1 MKINSYLT
9 FLSRNKAYTAIN
21 VFGLSVS
28 LMFVILIGLY
38 YEHETGVDQQI
49 PDKER
54 VVLVHPAKIEN
65 YVEQSGTSRGI
76 IPLLRKQLPQIQSA
90 CALFSMT
97 NRHVQFAQND
107 YAKCDMLYVDSTY
120 YDVFG
125 FTLLEG
131 DPHTAL
137 ADEQSVVLEEGL
149 ARKLFPQGDAMGKP
163 LTLNDKYK
171 VFVRGIYRRTENSSI
186 PQDDIVGRYEL
197 LREELPY
204 FFTGVEGN
212 FGSPDVYLKLNE
224 GTDYKELIPQVNK
237 ILTEAYAHVGAG
249 LEKLRFSLSP
259 VAENYFSDYSSSVCR
274 RGEPTLV
281 MLIAIIG
288 LIILAFAVMNYINLT
303 VAQAGR
309 RAKEMATRRL
319 LGSLKRDIMVRM
331 VLESTSLCAVSVAV
345 SLLLAVAAIPYTN
358 QLLET
363 HISAMQLLSPL
374 NMLFITGTV
383 VLLGAVAGI
392 VPAQVMSA
400 VQPIDVVRGT
410 FRVRTKTTLGR
421 IFMVVQHF
429 ITIVLVAVTGIFTH
443 HTLHMIHAPLGYETD
458 SLMAFRIQQD
468 AQKAMLFKQKLK
480 ALPGVENASVCMN
493 VPLNGG
499 FNNMGATESGKTIRF
514 QRLYGDEDYL
524 ATLSIEL
531 KEKWGN
537 GEYMNTYVSADF
549 HSTLGIAPNVRTFK
563 WRPVDQELMDIHG
576 MLADFN
582 LGTSR
587 HKEHEERPEV
597 TIVYEI
603 KNEAMDN
610 SATGFILI
618 RVKGDK
624 KETLEA
630 VKKIYKEVYREDF
643 TDSMPWMQ
651 QSVASAFQAES
662 RLFTILL
669 LFAGV
674 ALLISVLG
682 LVAMSTYHI
691 QQRRKEIAVR
701 KVFGSGVA
709 QMRRRL
715 IGQFLSHVAVA
726 ALPAVPLVWWVAREY
741 MSTQVVRIVWWP
753 WIFIAVAVVLL
764 VSWMAVAVQ
773 SRMAAAEK
781 PVKHI
786 KDNE

>member
-28 LMFVILIGLY
+28 LMFVVLIGLY

-54 VVLVHPAKIEN
+54 VVLVHPA
-65 YVEQSGTSRGI
+65 EQSGTSRGI

-97 NRHVQFAQND
+97 NRHVQFAQDD

-125 FTLLEG
+125 FTLLQG

-137 ADEQSVVLEEGL
+137 ADEQSVVLEEGM

-204 FFTGVEGN
+204 YFNIMGN

-237 ILTEAYAHVGAG
+237 ILTEVYAQFGAG
-249 LEKLRFSLSP
+249 LEEMKFSLSP
-259 VAENYFSDYSSSVCR
+259 VAENYFSEYGSNVCR
-274 RGEPTLV
+274 RGKPALV

-374 NMLFITGTV
+374 NMLFIVGTV

-524 ATLSIEL
+524 ATLGIEL

-549 HSTLGIAPNVRTFK
+549 HSTLGITPGMRTFK
-563 WRPVDQELMDIHG
+563 WKPVDQELMDIHG
-576 MLADFN
+576 LLADFS

-603 KNEAMDN
+603 KNEVLPNNDA
-610 SATGFILI
+610 GFILI
-618 RVKGDK
+618 RVRGDK
-624 KETLEA
+624 KETLES
-630 VKKIYKEVYREDF
+630 VKQIYKEVYREDF

-662 RLFTILL
+662 RLLTILSC
-669 LFAGV
+669 FAGV

-682 LVAMSTYHI
+682 LIAMSTYHI
-691 QQRRKEIAVR
+691 QQHRKEIAVR
-701 KVFGSGVA
+701 KVFGSSVA
-709 QMRRRL
+709 QVRSRL
-715 IGQFLSHVAVA
+715 IGQFLAHVAVA
-726 ALPAVPLVWWVAREY
+726 AVPAVPLVWWVAREY

-753 WIFIAVAVVLL
+753 WIIIAVAVVLL

>member
-54 VVLVHPAKIEN
+54 VVLVHPA
-65 YVEQSGTSRGI
+65 EQSGTSRGI

-97 NRHVQFAQND
+97 NRHVQFAQDD

-125 FTLLEG
+125 FTLLQG

-137 ADEQSVVLEEGL
+137 ADEQSVVLEEEL

-204 FFTGVEGN
+204 FFNGVQGN

-237 ILTEAYAHVGAG
+237 ILTEAYAHVGMG
-249 LEKLRFSLSP
+249 MEKLTFSLSP
-259 VAENYFSDYSSSVCR
+259 LAENYFSEYDSNVCR
-274 RGEPTLV
+274 RGEPELV

-319 LGSLKRDIMVRM
+319 LGSQKRDIMVRM
-331 VLESTSLCAVSVAV
+331 MLESTALCAFSVA
-345 SLLLAVAAIPYTN
+345 LALVLTAAAVPYTN

-363 HISAMQLLSPL
+363 HIGLVQLAAPL
-374 NMLFITGTV
+374 NLLILLGGTAV
-383 VLLGAVAGI
+383 LGAVAGLI
-392 VPAQVMSA
+392 PARLMA
-400 VQPIDVVRGT
+400 TVQPIDVVRGT
-410 FRVRTKTTLGR
+410 FRLKSKTTLGR
-421 IFMVVQHF
+421 AFMTVQHF
-429 ITIVLVAVTGIFTH
+429 ITIVLVAVTAIFSH

-458 SLMAFRIQQD
+458 SLMAFRIQQN

-499 FNNMGATESGKTIRF
+499 FNNMGETETGKIIRF

-524 ATLSIEL
+524 ATLGIEL

-597 TIVYEI
+597 TIVYEC
-603 KNEAMDN
+603 KEYNDN
-610 SATGFILI
+610 LPNCILI
-618 RVKGDK
+618 RVRGDK

-651 QSVASAFQAES
+651 QSVAAAFQAES
-662 RLFTILL
+662 RLLTILSC
-669 LFAGV
+669 FAGV

-701 KVFGSGVA
+701 KVFGSSVA
-709 QMRRRL
+709 QVRRRL
-715 IGQFLSHVAVA
+715 IGQFLAHVAVA
-726 ALPAVPLVWWVAREY
+726 ALPAVPLVWWLAREY

-753 WIFIAVAVVLL
+753 WIIIAVAVVLL
-764 VSWMAVAVQ
+764 ISWLAVAVQ

>member
-28 LMFVILIGLY
+28 LMFVVLIGLY

-65 YVEQSGTSRGI
+65 YVEQSGTSREI

-97 NRHVQFAQND
+97 NRHVQFAQDD

-137 ADEQSVVLEEGL
+137 ADEQSVVLEEGM

-204 FFTGVEGN
+204 FFTGMQGN

-224 GTDYKELIPQVNK
+224 GTDYKDLIPQVNK

-249 LEKLRFSLSP
+249 LEKLTFSLSP
-259 VAENYFSDYSSSVCR
+259 VAENYFSEYSSSVCR

-319 LGSLKRDIMVRM
+319 LGSQKRDIMVRM

-374 NMLFITGTV
+374 NMLFIVGTV

-468 AQKAMLFKQKLK
+468 AQKGMLFKQKLK

-524 ATLSIEL
+524 ATLGIEL

-549 HSTLGIAPNVRTFK
+549 HSTLGITPGMRTFK
-563 WRPVDQELMDIHG
+563 WKPIDQELMDIHG
-576 MLADFN
+576 LLADFS

-587 HKEHEERPEV
+587 HQEHEESPEV
-597 TIVYEI
+597 TIVYEH
-603 KNEAMDN
+603 KEYNDN
-610 SATGFILI
+610 LPNFILI
-618 RVKGDK
+618 RVRGDK
-624 KETLEA
+624 KETLES
-630 VKKIYKEVYREDF
+630 VKQIYKEVYREDF

-662 RLFTILL
+662 RLLTILSC
-669 LFAGV
+669 FAGV

-682 LVAMSTYHI
+682 LIAMSTYHI
-691 QQRRKEIAVR
+691 QQHRKEIAVR
-701 KVFGSGVA
+701 KVFGSSVA
-709 QMRRRL
+709 QVRSRL
-715 IGQFLSHVAVA
+715 IGQFLAHVAVA

-741 MSTQVVRIVWWP
+741 MNTQVVRIVWWP
-753 WIFIAVAVVLL
+753 WIIIAVAVVLL

>member
-65 YVEQSGTSRGI
+65 YAEQSGTSREI

-97 NRHVQFAQND
+97 NRHVQFAQDD

-125 FTLLEG
+125 FTLLQG

-137 ADEQSVVLEEGL
+137 ADEQSVVLEEEL

-204 FFTGVEGN
+204 N
-212 FGSPDVYLKLNE
+212 FRLMGSFGGSDVYLKLNE

-237 ILTEAYAHVGAG
+237 ILTEAYAQIGAG
-249 LEKLRFSLSP
+249 LEKLTFTLSP
-259 VAENYFSDYSSSVCR
+259 VAENYFSDYSSNVCR

-319 LGSLKRDIMVRM
+319 LGSQKRDIMVRM
-331 VLESTSLCAVSVAV
+331 VLESTALCAFSVA
-345 SLLLAVAAIPYTN
+345 LALVLTAAAVPYTN

-363 HISAMQLLSPL
+363 HIGLGQLAAPL
-374 NMLFITGTV
+374 NLLILLGGTAV
-383 VLLGAVAGI
+383 LGAVAGLI
-392 VPAQVMSA
+392 PARLMA
-400 VQPIDVVRGT
+400 TVQPIDVVRGT
-410 FRVRTKTTLGR
+410 FRLKSKTTLGR
-421 IFMVVQHF
+421 AFMTVQHF
-429 ITIVLVAVTGIFTH
+429 ITIVLVAVTAIFSH

-458 SLMAFRIQQD
+458 SLMAFRTQQS

-480 ALPGVENASVCMN
+480 ALPGVENASVCMD
-493 VPLNGG
+493 VPLNYG
-499 FNNMGATESGKTIRF
+499 FNQMGATESGKTVRF

-524 ATLSIEL
+524 ATLGIEL

-537 GEYMNTYVSADF
+537 GESMNTYVSTDF
-549 HSTLGIAPNVRTFK
+549 HSTLGITPGTRTFS
-563 WRPVDQELMDIHG
+563 WRPGWELMDIHG
-576 MLADFN
+576 LLDDFS

-603 KNEAMDN
+603 KNEVMAKNDF
-610 SATGFILI
+610 GCILI
-618 RVKGDK
+618 RVRGDK

-630 VKKIYKEVYREDF
+630 VKQIYKEVYREDF

-651 QSVASAFQAES
+651 QSVAAAFQAES
-662 RLFTILL
+662 RLLTILSC
-669 LFAGV
+669 FAGV

-701 KVFGSGVA
+701 KVFGSSVS
-709 QMRRRL
+709 QVRRRL
-715 IGQFLSHVAVA
+715 IGQFLAHVAVA
-726 ALPAVPLVWWVAREY
+726 ALPAVPLVWWLAREY

-753 WIFIAVAVVLL
+753 WIIIAVAVVLL
-764 VSWMAVAVQ
+764 ISWLAVAVQ

>member
-28 LMFVILIGLY
+28 LMFVVLIGLY

-54 VVLVHPAKIEN
+54 VVLVHPEKTEN
-65 YVEQSGTSRGI
+65 FKMSGTSREI

-97 NRHVQFAQND
+97 NRHVQFAQDD

-137 ADEQSVVLEEGL
+137 ADEQSVVLEEEL

-204 FFTGVEGN
+204 YFNIMGN

-237 ILTEAYAHVGAG
+237 ILTEVYAQFGAG
-249 LEKLRFSLSP
+249 LEEMKFSLSP
-259 VAENYFSDYSSSVCR
+259 VAENYFSEYGSNVCR
-274 RGEPTLV
+274 RGKPALV

-374 NMLFITGTV
+374 NMLFIVGTV

-421 IFMVVQHF
+421 I
-429 ITIVLVAVTGIFTH
+429 
-443 HTLHMIHAPLGYETD
+443 
-458 SLMAFRIQQD
+458 
-468 AQKAMLFKQKLK
+468 
-480 ALPGVENASVCMN
+480 
-493 VPLNGG
+493 
-499 FNNMGATESGKTIRF
+499 
-514 QRLYGDEDYL
+514 
-524 ATLSIEL
+524 
-531 KEKWGN
+531 
-537 GEYMNTYVSADF
+537 
-549 HSTLGIAPNVRTFK
+549 
-563 WRPVDQELMDIHG
+563 
-576 MLADFN
+576 
-582 LGTSR
+582 
-587 HKEHEERPEV
+587 
-597 TIVYEI
+597 
-603 KNEAMDN
+603 
-610 SATGFILI
+610 
-618 RVKGDK
+618 
-624 KETLEA
+624 
-630 VKKIYKEVYREDF
+630 
-643 TDSMPWMQ
+643 
-651 QSVASAFQAES
+651 
-662 RLFTILL
+662 
-669 LFAGV
+669 
-674 ALLISVLG
+674 
-682 LVAMSTYHI
+682 
-691 QQRRKEIAVR
+691 
-701 KVFGSGVA
+701 
-709 QMRRRL
+709 
-715 IGQFLSHVAVA
+715 
-726 ALPAVPLVWWVAREY
+726 
-741 MSTQVVRIVWWP
+741 
-753 WIFIAVAVVLL
+753 
-764 VSWMAVAVQ
+764 
-773 SRMAAAEK
+773 
-781 PVKHI
+781 
-786 KDNE
+786 

>member
-28 LMFVILIGLY
+28 LMFVVLIGLY

-65 YVEQSGTSRGI
+65 YVEQSGTSREI

-90 CALFSMT
+90 CALVSMT
-97 NRHVQFAQND
+97 NRHVQFAQDD

-137 ADEQSVVLEEGL
+137 ADEQSVVLEEEL

-204 FFTGVEGN
+204 N
-212 FGSPDVYLKLNE
+212 FNIMGSFGGTDVYLKLNE

-249 LEKLRFSLSP
+249 LEKLTFSLSP
-259 VAENYFSDYSSSVCR
+259 VAENYFSDYSSGVCR
-274 RGEPTLV
+274 RGEPELV

-319 LGSLKRDIMVRM
+319 LGSQKRDIMVRM
-331 VLESTSLCAVSVAV
+331 VLESTALCAFSVA
-345 SLLLAVAAIPYTN
+345 LALVLTAAAVPYTN

-363 HISAMQLLSPL
+363 HIGLVQLAAPL
-374 NMLFITGTV
+374 NLLILLGGTAV
-383 VLLGAVAGI
+383 LGAVAGLI
-392 VPAQVMSA
+392 PARLMA
-400 VQPIDVVRGT
+400 TVQPIDVVRGT

-429 ITIVLVAVTGIFTH
+429 ITIVLVAVTAIFTH

-458 SLMAFRIQQD
+458 SLMAFRIQQN

-480 ALPGVENASVCMN
+480 ALPGVENASVCMD
-493 VPLNGG
+493 VPLNHG
-499 FNNMGATESGKTIRF
+499 FNQMGATESGKTVRF
-514 QRLYGDEDYL
+514 ERLYGDEDYL
-524 ATLSIEL
+524 ATLGIEL

-549 HSTLGIAPNVRTFK
+549 HSTLGIAPNVRTFSWK
-563 WRPVDQELMDIHG
+563 PGWEPMDIHG
-576 MLADFN
+576 MLADFS

-603 KNEAMDN
+603 KNEVMAKNDF
-610 SATGFILI
+610 GCILI
-618 RVKGDK
+618 RVRGDK
-624 KETLEA
+624 KETLEE
-630 VKKIYKEVYREDF
+630 VKQIYKEVYREDF

-651 QSVASAFQAES
+651 QSVAAAFQAES
-662 RLFTILL
+662 RLLTILSC
-669 LFAGV
+669 FAGV

-701 KVFGSGVA
+701 KVFGSSVA
-709 QMRRRL
+709 QVRSRL

-741 MSTQVVRIVWWP
+741 MNTQVVRIVWWP
-753 WIFIAVAVVLL
+753 WIIIAVAVVLL
-764 VSWMAVAVQ
+764 ISWLAVAVQ

>member
-28 LMFVILIGLY
+28 LMFVVLIGLY

-54 VVLVHPAKIEN
+54 VVLVHPAG
-65 YVEQSGTSRGI
+65 QSGTSRGI

-97 NRHVQFAQND
+97 NRHVQFAQDD

-125 FTLLEG
+125 FTLIQG

-137 ADEQSVVLEEGL
+137 ADEQSVVLEEGM

-204 FFTGVEGN
+204 FFNGIMGN

-237 ILTEAYAHVGAG
+237 ILTEAYAQIGAG
-249 LEKLRFSLSP
+249 LEKLTFSLSP
-259 VAENYFSDYSSSVCR
+259 VADLYFSEYGSNVCR
-274 RGEPTLV
+274 RGEPALV

-319 LGSLKRDIMVRM
+319 LGSLKRDIIVRM

-374 NMLFITGTV
+374 NMLFIVGTV

-421 IFMVVQHF
+421 AFMVVQHF
-429 ITIVLVAVTGIFTH
+429 ITIVLVAITGIFTH

-458 SLMAFRIQQD
+458 SLMAFRIQQN

-524 ATLSIEL
+524 ATLGIEL

-549 HSTLGIAPNVRTFK
+549 HSTLGITPGMRTFK
-563 WRPVDQELMDIHG
+563 WKPVDQELMDIHG
-576 MLADFN
+576 LLADFS

-587 HKEHEERPEV
+587 HEEHEERPEV

-603 KNEAMDN
+603 KNEVLPNNDA
-610 SATGFILI
+610 GCILI

-715 IGQFLSHVAVA
+715 IGQFLMHVGIA

-741 MSTQVVRIVWWP
+741 MNTQVVRIVWWP
-753 WIFIAVAVVLL
+753 WIIIAVAVVLL
-764 VSWMAVAVQ
+764 VSWLAVAVQ